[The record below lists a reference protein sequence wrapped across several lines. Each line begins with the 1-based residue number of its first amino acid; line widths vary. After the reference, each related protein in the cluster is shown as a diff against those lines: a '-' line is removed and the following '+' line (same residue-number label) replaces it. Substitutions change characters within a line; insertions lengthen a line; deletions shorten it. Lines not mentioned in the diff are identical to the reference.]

1 MGPQPELGAGGSV
14 RDGAQKRGNRV
25 GAAPFEVLDRVVQ
38 TMHCSGPLGR
48 IVPEPRFGLRVCTVH
63 DIPRD
68 QRWAATS
75 LTVQTMSHTIHRLS
89 PGTMF
94 IPLRGAG
101 SEKAGEPE
109 SALREIRNGTRAG
122 HCRCRTRTP
131 ADGVVGQ

>member
-38 TMHCSGPLGR
+38 PMHGSGPLGR
-48 IVPEPRFGLRVCTVH
+48 LVPEPRLGLRVCTVH
-63 DIPRD
+63 DSPRD
-68 QRWAATS
+68 PRWAGTS
-75 LTVQTMSHTIHRLS
+75 LSVQTMSHTTHRLS

-101 SEKAGEPE
+101 SEKGGEPE
-109 SALREIRNGTRAG
+109 SALRVIRNRTPAG
-122 HCRCRTRTP
+122 HCR
-131 ADGVVGQ
+131 

>member
-1 MGPQPELGAGGSV
+1 MGPQPDLDAWGSV
-14 RDGAQKRGNRV
+14 RACAQKCGNRV

-63 DIPRD
+63 DSPRD

-75 LTVQTMSHTIHRLS
+75 LTDQTMSHIIHRLS
-89 PGTMF
+89 SGTMF

-101 SEKAGEPE
+101 SEKGGDPE
-109 SALREIRNGTRAG
+109 RALRVMRNRTPAG
-122 HCRCRTRTP
+122 HCR
-131 ADGVVGQ
+131 